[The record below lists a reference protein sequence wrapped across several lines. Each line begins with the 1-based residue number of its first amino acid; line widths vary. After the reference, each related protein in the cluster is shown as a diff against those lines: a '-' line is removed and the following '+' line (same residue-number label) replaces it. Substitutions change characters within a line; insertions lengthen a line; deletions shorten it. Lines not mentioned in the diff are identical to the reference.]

1 MVDMGKPKTFN
12 VIRLRENI
20 KLGQR
25 ISAFTIE
32 VLKGGVWRQIGA
44 GTSIGAGRLIR
55 LQQNVV
61 ASKVRLR
68 ITGSGACIA
77 LSDFGLYREPPHL
90 VAPSIGRDKSGV
102 VSIRTEAPVASIHY
116 TLDGT
121 EPGLASP
128 VYTAPFPFVD
138 GGVVK
143 ARSFEEGHTA
153 SEVVTRELGRS
164 KSGWRVMDVVTA
176 GGSRGSCEN
185 AIDEDERTVWSTL
198 QKDSAAVAKFPQ
210 DISIDM
216 GKAGTIR
223 AFTYLPRQD
232 KKTDGIADRYAFYT
246 SEDGTSWQKAT
257 EGEFA
262 NIRSNPLEQVVRL
275 DHPVSAR
282 YFKFSILHTVG
293 GNGVTV
299 AEVGV
304 RIN

>member
-1 MVDMGKPKTFN
+1 
-12 VIRLRENI
+12 
-20 KLGQR
+20 
-25 ISAFTIE
+25 
-32 VLKGGVWRQIGA
+32 
-44 GTSIGAGRLIR
+44 
-55 LQQNVV
+55 
-61 ASKVRLR
+61 
-68 ITGSGACIA
+68 
-77 LSDFGLYREPPHL
+77 
-90 VAPSIGRDKSGV
+90 
-102 VSIRTEAPVASIHY
+102 
-116 TLDGT
+116 
-121 EPGLASP
+121 
-128 VYTAPFPFVD
+128 
-138 GGVVK
+138 
-143 ARSFEEGHTA
+143 
-153 SEVVTRELGRS
+153 
-164 KSGWRVMDVVTA
+164 
-176 GGSRGSCEN
+176 
-185 AIDEDERTVWSTL
+185 VWSTL